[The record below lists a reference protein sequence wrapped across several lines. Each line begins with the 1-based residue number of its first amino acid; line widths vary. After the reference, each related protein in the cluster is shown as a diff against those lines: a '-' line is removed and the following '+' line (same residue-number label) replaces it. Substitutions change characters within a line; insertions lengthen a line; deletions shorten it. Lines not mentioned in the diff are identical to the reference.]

1 MISTKSDREHQIIE
15 FVKDN
20 PYCSLDSIFTKGNVP
35 KSKSTKT
42 ILDNL
47 VSDKKIQADR
57 TQTGKNRFFINGS
70 INDEKATWESL
81 DLGVHKFKK
90 DVQRIKEL
98 LPHLSRACD
107 RFCLLIDLRLRVLVF
122 EHRHSKKLGKV
133 FHGDGFES
141 IMQKYQRFLAKL
153 ISEPSEKRIKDFE
166 KWIGSEIDRDM
177 YYLQHHANAS
187 VPRSIADKIGISKDR
202 KSYGL
207 TRQTQI
213 HHQESLKPKKPNQEN
228 EYDEKFRRLNAERDR
243 ILVSNPHTIEN
254 ELIREVCLKR
264 LDMIKFKRSKGHN
277 AERKIL
283 KDTIRQL
290 DENPTLLHDLLK
302 EKEEED

>member
-1 MISTKSDREHQIIE
+1 MLFRS
-15 FVKDN
+15 
-20 PYCSLDSIFTKGNVP
+20 
-35 KSKSTKT
+35 
-42 ILDNL
+42 
-47 VSDKKIQADR
+47 
-57 TQTGKNRFFINGS
+57 
-70 INDEKATWESL
+70 
-81 DLGVHKFKK
+81 
-90 DVQRIKEL
+90 
-98 LPHLSRACD
+98 
-107 RFCLLIDLRLRVLVF
+107 
-122 EHRHSKKLGKV
+122 
-133 FHGDGFES
+133 
-141 IMQKYQRFLAKL
+141 
-153 ISEPSEKRIKDFE
+153 
-166 KWIGSEIDRDM
+166 DRDM

-187 VPRSIADKIGISKDR
+187 VPRSITDKIGISKDR

-243 ILVSNPHTIEN
+243 TLVSNPHTIEN

>member
-1 MISTKSDREHQIIE
+1 M
-15 FVKDN
+15 
-20 PYCSLDSIFTKGNVP
+20 
-35 KSKSTKT
+35 
-42 ILDNL
+42 
-47 VSDKKIQADR
+47 
-57 TQTGKNRFFINGS
+57 
-70 INDEKATWESL
+70 
-81 DLGVHKFKK
+81 
-90 DVQRIKEL
+90 
-98 LPHLSRACD
+98 
-107 RFCLLIDLRLRVLVF
+107 F

-166 KWIGSEIDRDM
+166 KWIGSEIDRDK
-177 YYLQHHANAS
+177 YYLQHHANTTI
-187 VPRSIADKIGISKDR
+187 PRSVTDKIGISKDR

-243 ILVSNPHTIEN
+243 TLVSNPNTTPNKI
-254 ELIREVCLKR
+254 LLEVCNKR
-264 LDMIKFKRSKGHN
+264 LGMIKFKRSKRHN
-277 AERKIL
+277 AERRIL

>member
-1 MISTKSDREHQIIE
+1 MTFTKSDREHQIIE

-20 PYCSLDSIFTKGNVP
+20 PYCSLDSIFTKGKIP
-35 KSKSTKT
+35 KSRATKT

-47 VSDKKIQADR
+47 VSSKKIQVEK
-57 TQTGKNRFFINGS
+57 TQTGKNRYFINGS
-70 INDEKATWESL
+70 INDEKAKWKSL
-81 DLGVHKFKK
+81 ILDVNKFKGIIQQTK
-90 DVQRIKEL
+90 QRA
-98 LPHLSRACD
+98 PRLSRVCD
-107 RFCLLIDLRLRVLVF
+107 RLLSLIDLRFRIMEF
-122 EHRHSKKLGKV
+122 EYRHSMKLGKK
-133 FHGDGFES
+133 FNGDGFRNVLL
-141 IMQKYQRFLAKL
+141 KYKRFQEKFLL
-153 ISEPSEKRIKDFE
+153 EPSEKRIKDFE

-187 VPRSIADKIGISKDR
+187 VPRSITDKIGISKDR

-243 ILVSNPHTIEN
+243 TLVSNPNTTPNKI
-254 ELIREVCLKR
+254 LLEVCNKR
-264 LDMIKFKRSKGHN
+264 LGMIKFKRSKRHN
-277 AERKIL
+277 AERRIL